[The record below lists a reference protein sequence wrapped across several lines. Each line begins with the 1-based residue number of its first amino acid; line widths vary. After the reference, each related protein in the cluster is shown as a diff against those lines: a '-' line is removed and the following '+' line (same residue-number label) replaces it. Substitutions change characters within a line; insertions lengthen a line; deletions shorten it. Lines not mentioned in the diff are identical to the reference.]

1 LKNIKKLMSLFFKKK
16 TQTTPLLI
24 LKKEADD
31 VNVREYKS
39 IEEAIAGLENDLNVP
54 KDKIEK
60 LRSSLRNLKNNSL
73 IKIKNREIIK

>member
-1 LKNIKKLMSLFFKKK
+1 MSLFFKKK